1 MADNILENRKF
12 NKVRESL
19 RVLFRKSTQECEST
33 WVGPTPTL
41 MGLPV
46 EVRLMIYDYIF
57 PEILDIAWTF
67 NPETSVHFCG
77 ALALLHTNRVLRAEC
92 QDMFVL
98 LLLKRQHQR
107 LNDDLDYALHLVPGS
122 PNQWHWLE
130 EDATF
135 YYHTL
140 ERLTCKYVKV
150 RGRKLK
156 KVELAWKTKHV
167 QTLEKI
173 VEHLESIE
181 ADTQSGRKKL
191 WRWWPF

>member
-1 MADNILENRKF
+1 
-12 NKVRESL
+12 
-19 RVLFRKSTQECEST
+19 
-33 WVGPTPTL
+33 

-46 EVRLMIYDYIF
+46 ELRLMIYDDLF
-57 PEILDIAWTF
+57 PEIIDNAYTF
-67 NPETSVHFCG
+67 CQETPMRFSG

-92 QDMFVL
+92 QDTFVV
-98 LLLKRQHQR
+98 LLLKREQQMLDH
-107 LNDDLDYALHLVPGS
+107 DLDRVLDLGPGS
-122 PNQWHWLE
+122 PKWHTLE
-130 EDATF
+130 LSQDETL

-140 ERLTCKYVKV
+140 ERLTDKWVKS

-156 KVELAWKTKHV
+156 KVEIAWKTKHV

-181 ADTQSGRKKL
+181 AVTQSGRKKL